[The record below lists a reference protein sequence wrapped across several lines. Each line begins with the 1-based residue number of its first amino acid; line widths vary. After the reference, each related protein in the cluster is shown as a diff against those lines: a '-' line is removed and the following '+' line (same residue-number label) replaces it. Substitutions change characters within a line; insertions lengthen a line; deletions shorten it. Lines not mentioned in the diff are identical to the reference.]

1 MKRFNRIGL
10 LLVFL
15 ACAGTVCS
23 QSVSWKQQPCY
34 DAVEMFGNHLLRVE
48 QSGKWGL
55 VNFDGDILLPCN
67 YTRLTDICDERF
79 LVLDENN
86 KVLLL
91 GDPTGS
97 TIKVEGDWFVDNAWP
112 YYSNGLLAVR
122 NAQELWGYMDKS
134 GKVDKAKYQNAFPFF
149 FGYASVCEK
158 NSWHI
163 INAKGE
169 PITVTDGSFREKNF
183 RFASSF
189 TKIEENRPVAMVLV
203 SDKVYLVDVYGN
215 VTGDIVSAEGAEL
228 SSLES
233 KNLFKCIDGNEFL
246 EIGVNAIVEV
256 ASVKKGS
263 TWYECYNS
271 TIEEP
276 FFPVARGISVE
287 NDGTIKVGELSIMP
301 QFQETIALTADRML
315 VKKDDKWS
323 LLKFDL
329 NEPAVGITLNES
341 LNQEFSHNAPMPF
354 QLNGKREG
362 VRAYTIDDKGK
373 MAFWDIDQETGNF
386 YVPMN
391 HLNEEGE
398 AVVVIGLRV
407 DNVLL
412 EPAIFTRKVSL
423 GSGFMVSGPKVVT
436 VTKNDG
442 KASFEIT
449 VYNNS
454 EQDAAPFDVSIEN
467 VSTMHF
473 DGLQAQQSVTIT
485 VDKNVKI
492 PPLEDYIY
500 KPIKVNISETGMP
513 ESNYKVNI
521 KFAKP

>member
-10 LLVFL
+10 ILVFW
-15 ACAGTVCS
+15 AYAGTVYS

-34 DAVEMFGNHLLRVE
+34 DAVEMFGNHLLKVE

-67 YTRLTDICDERF
+67 YTRLTDICDGRF
-79 LVLDENN
+79 LVLDGNN

-91 GDPTGS
+91 GDSAGS

-112 YYSNGLLAVR
+112 YYSNGLLVVR
-122 NAQELWGYMDKS
+122 NSQELWGYMDKS
-134 GKVDKAKYQNAFPFF
+134 GKVGKAKYQNAFPFF
-149 FGYASVCEK
+149 FGFASVCK
-158 NSWHI
+158 NNIWHI
-163 INAKGE
+163 INTKEETFA
-169 PITVTDGSFREKNF
+169 VTNGSFREKNF
-183 RFASSF
+183 SFASSF
-189 TKIEENRPVAMVLV
+189 TKIEENSPEAMVLI
-203 SDKVYLVDVYGN
+203 SDKVYFVDVYGN
-215 VTGDIVSAEGAEL
+215 VTGDIVSVEGVEL

-233 KNLFKCIDGNEFL
+233 KNLFKCIDGNAFV
-246 EIGVNAIVEV
+246 EIGVNPIVEMT
-256 ASVKKGS
+256 SVKKGS
-263 TWYECYNS
+263 TEYRCYNS
-271 TIEEP
+271 SVEKP
-276 FFPVARGISVE
+276 FFPIVREIGVE
-287 NDGTIKVGELSIMP
+287 NDGTIKVGELLIMP
-301 QFQETIALTADRML
+301 QFQEVIALAADRML

-329 NEPAVGITLNES
+329 NEPAVGIILNES
-341 LNQEFSHNAPMPF
+341 LNQEFSHNAPIPF
-354 QLNGKREG
+354 QLKGKREG
-362 VRAYTIDDKGK
+362 VRAYTIDDSGK
-373 MAFWDIDQETGNF
+373 MAFWDIDPESGNF

-412 EPAIFTRKVSL
+412 NPAIFTRKVSL
-423 GSGFMVSGPKVVT
+423 ASGFMVSGPKVVT

-473 DGLQAQQSVTIT
+473 DGLQAKQSVTIS

-500 KPIKVNISETGMP
+500 KPIKVTISETGMS
-513 ESNYKVNI
+513 EINYKVNI